1 MWGINP
7 LTVGKII
14 AGVGVSSALLGRH
27 GSLQQLSRKIKL
39 YVSEQ
44 NADAARAM
52 ARSVASQDC
61 SLYEKLKKELEEEL
75 SPEEYQRIFGNSS
88 GPKSS

>member
-14 AGVGVSSALLGRH
+14 ASVSVSSALLGRH
-27 GSLQQLSRKIKL
+27 GSLKQLTRKIKL

-44 NADAARAM
+44 HAEAAKAM
-52 ARSVASQDC
+52 ACSVALQDQ
-61 SLYEKLKKELEEEL
+61 SLYQKLKKELEREL
-75 SPEEYQRIFGNSS
+75 SPEEYERVFGDFCD
-88 GPKSS
+88 PPAP

>member
-39 YVSEQ
+39 YVSQQ

-52 ARSVASQDC
+52 ARSVASQDR

-75 SPEEYQRIFGNSS
+75 SPEEYQRIFGNYPGTESS
-88 GPKSS
+88 

>member
-52 ARSVASQDC
+52 ARSVASQDR
-61 SLYEKLKKELEEEL
+61 SLYKKLKKELEEEL
-75 SPEEYQRIFGNSS
+75 SPEEYQRIFGNYSDTETS
-88 GPKSS
+88 

>member
-14 AGVGVSSALLGRH
+14 AGVGVSSVLLGKH

-44 NADAARAM
+44 KADAARAM
-52 ARSVASQDC
+52 ARSVASQDR
-61 SLYEKLKKELEEEL
+61 SLYERLKKELELEL
-75 SPEEYQRIFGNSS
+75 LPEEYQRIFGNSS
-88 GPKSS
+88 DPKSS